1 MLDTA
6 IADFLNAHRDNHLEK
21 FFEFLRFP
29 SIANVN
35 DDPDS
40 CRLCAQWLVD
50 LFESIGMDAQILESP
65 SKPNVLA
72 QYHVCDDAPTV
83 LFYGHYDVQP
93 ADPLD
98 QWSSPPFEPTIRD
111 GAIYARGA
119 SDNKGSSFPF
129 VMAIEAFINSP
140 AGLPFNVK
148 FFYEGEEEIGSPNA
162 EEFLGEHGEKLAAD
176 VCVVSDSLF
185 FSDDLPAI
193 VYAMRGLAY
202 FQIDLKC
209 ADKDAHSGDLG
220 GMLANPVNALARML
234 AKMQD
239 DTGRVTLEGFY
250 DDVPEISDEEKQAWA
265 QLPFDEAQVARMY
278 GVTKLDGGEKG
289 LTALERRW
297 ARPTLDC
304 NGIIGGYTKPG
315 AKTIIPAEASMK
327 LSMRLPPTMDPKKV
341 EASLKKFVAENTPE
355 SMKSTVHNF
364 SSARPVML
372 KPPAGA
378 TEAMKSA
385 LTEAFGKTPAMIRM
399 GATVPIVEVIQRKLG
414 MDAVLMGFG
423 LPGDGLHSPNERF
436 MLDQLYNGSIA
447 AAAFIQN
454 YAESS
459 GPRAIG
465 LKG

>member
-1 MLDTA
+1 MLDSA
-6 IADFLNAHRDNHLEK
+6 IAQYLNSHREEHLKK

-40 CRLCAQWLVD
+40 CRLCAQWLID
-50 LFESIGMDAQILESP
+50 LFESIGMDAEILESP

-72 QYHVCDDAPTV
+72 RLHVSDDAPTV

-98 QWSSPPFEPTIRD
+98 QWNSPPFTPTVRD

-129 VMAIEAFINSP
+129 IMALEAFIKSSVSM
-140 AGLPFNVK
+140 PFNVK

-162 EEFLGEHGEKLAAD
+162 EEFLAEHGDKLAAD
-176 VCVVSDSLF
+176 ICVVSDSLF

-220 GMLANPVNALARML
+220 GMLGNPVNALARML
-234 AKMQD
+234 AKMHD
-239 DTGRVTLEGFY
+239 DNGRVTLEGFY
-250 DDVPEISDEEKQAWA
+250 DDVPEITDEEKQAWA
-265 QLPFDEAQVARMY
+265 QLPFAEAEVARMY
-278 GVTKLDGGEKG
+278 GVTKLEGGEKG
-289 LTALERRW
+289 FSALERRW

-304 NGIIGGYTKPG
+304 NGIVGGYTEPG

-327 LSMRLPPTMDPKKV
+327 ISMRLPPAMNPKKV

-355 SMKSTVHNF
+355 SMKSTVHVF
-364 SSARPVML
+364 SSAKPVML
-372 KPPAGA
+372 KPPTEA
-378 TEAMKSA
+378 TEAMKAA
-385 LTEAFGKTPAMIRM
+385 LAEAFGKTPAMIRM
-399 GATVPIVEVIQRKLG
+399 GATVPIVEVIQRRLG

-436 MLDQLYNGSIA
+436 KLDQFYNGSVA

-454 YAESS
+454 YAESC
-459 GPRAIG
+459 G
-465 LKG
+465 LGQKG